1 MVLNRTHEING
12 QKEELLSQKEELLT
26 QKDKIQQQ
34 NQSLE
39 LAYNDV
45 STLSKIGKE
54 ITSILDASKLN
65 AALYES
71 VNKLMKADG
80 FGVGVYN
87 KKTNSLDFEN
97 YIENGETL
105 PFLAEKIDEIDS
117 FAIRCFKKQEVI
129 IIQDLEYLL
138 NTQTHGLDPKA
149 LIYIPLLFKNK
160 AVGVVTVQSFEAN
173 VYSESDVT
181 ILETLGSYISIAL
194 ANADVYSIIQ
204 DNNNSIKEKNQL
216 ITDSIRYAKRIQQ
229 AVLPSPK
236 VITDFSRKVLLYF
249 HPKTSFLEIF
259 IGLIKSKKKHSLR

>member
-1 MVLNRTHEING
+1 MYRLRIKSIKKRNHELEILVLNRTHEING

-45 STLSKIGKE
+45 STLSKIGKK

-117 FAIRCFKKQEVI
+117 FAIRCF
-129 IIQDLEYLL
+129 
-138 NTQTHGLDPKA
+138 
-149 LIYIPLLFKNK
+149 
-160 AVGVVTVQSFEAN
+160 
-173 VYSESDVT
+173 
-181 ILETLGSYISIAL
+181 TLSIAL
-194 ANADVYSIIQ
+194 SRAIGSTSSIVSANSLKFGNVNCSALKAADISDVNISS
-204 DNNNSIKEKNQL
+204 N
-216 ITDSIRYAKRIQQ
+216 T
-229 AVLPSPK
+229 
-236 VITDFSRKVLLYF
+236 
-249 HPKTSFLEIF
+249 
-259 IGLIKSKKKHSLR
+259 